1 VTSCTGYKEN
11 LDCKSLEL
19 IRSVTHQSASL
30 PLIPYLTPDSSRPPS
45 FSISLAPIQLL
56 DSISQRLGI
65 ETYLEESQFGLLKTT
80 LAIAGKRFVLD
91 VDLEVDSATGAEG
104 EDDDPPATGSTSM
117 AQNTATTGD
126 TRRGRVRLT
135 KLIVNHVTKD
145 EATARSDS
153 VGMALQRIIEEYVE
167 YWNSDR
173 QSQNQGHEKEGERL
187 VKALWDEM
195 SDLAGLDRM
204 AEGSG
209 RDLFTELEE
218 VAGLVKGLVDEGV
231 IYHVRQAVLP
241 TFTLLSGDT
250 RSVFHLRPAA
260 VHENV
265 MDPLNPLQGRC
276 DWIMEYIPDILPGMV
291 VRRNWLQTELQDGV
305 GGDRNEARVEQL
317 LVSQNNIP

>member
-1 VTSCTGYKEN
+1 MT
-11 LDCKSLEL
+11 EL
-19 IRSVTHQSASL
+19 IDRVTHQSASL
-30 PLIPYLTPDSSRPPS
+30 PLIPSLTPDSSRPPS
-45 FSISLAPIQLL
+45 YPISLAPIQLL
-56 DSISQRLGI
+56 ESISQRLGI

-104 EDDDPPATGSTSM
+104 EDDDPPATGSTAM

-153 VGMALQRIIEEYVE
+153 VGMSLQRIIEEYVE

-173 QSQNQGHEKEGERL
+173 QSQIQGHEKEGERL
-187 VKALWDEM
+187 LKALWDEM

-231 IYHVRQAVLP
+231 VFPVQQAVLP
-241 TFTLLSGDT
+241 TFTLLPGYT

-260 VHENV
+260 VAESV
-265 MDPLNPLQGRC
+265 VDPLNPLQGRC
-276 DWIMEYIPDILPGMV
+276 DWVMEYIPDILPGMV
-291 VRRNWLQTELQDGV
+291 VRRNWLQTELQGGV
-305 GGDRNEARVEQL
+305 GEDRNEARVEQL
-317 LVSQNNIP
+317 LVSQNNTS